1 MDAHGLPVLPDCTSA
16 SRAQLRHLS
25 CFITA
30 LHGSVTHFQDM
41 ERLGEAG
48 KELQPGRVGAGGL
61 CGVVG
66 ACHHVQCCARSSDG
80 PVRQAGS
87 FILLCCLIAHF
98 FKGRK

>member
-30 LHGSVTHFQDM
+30 LHGSVTHVQDM

-48 KELQPGRVGAGGL
+48 EELQPGRVGVGGL